1 MYHNG
6 ESNWGFKKKFIN
18 KKAPRPSNFANK
30 LLQKGIKFIA
40 DFNGLKEEE
49 QKKKYY
55 WIIIIIIII
64 INFNVSFYYVYKICD
79 INIYMII

>member
-6 ESNWGFKKKFIN
+6 ESNLGFKKKFIN

-55 WIIIIIIII
+55 
-64 INFNVSFYYVYKICD
+64 
-79 INIYMII
+79 